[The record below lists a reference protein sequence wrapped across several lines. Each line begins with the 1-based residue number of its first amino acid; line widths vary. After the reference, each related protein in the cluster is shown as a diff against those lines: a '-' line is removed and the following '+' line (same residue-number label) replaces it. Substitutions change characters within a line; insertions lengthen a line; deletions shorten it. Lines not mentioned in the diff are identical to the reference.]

1 MLGLCVMFSQG
12 ASVLSQINSPMALNP
27 GFRSP
32 QNLGTSIRVITLLAT
47 RDLFCLLSLLPPLPS
62 LSLFSGCPGNPRA
75 LLSIMKGTYLPLDA

>member
-32 QNLGTSIRVITLLAT
+32 QNLGTSIRVLTLLVT
-47 RDLFCLLSLLPPLPS
+47 RDLFRLLSLLPPLP
-62 LSLFSGCPGNPRA
+62 SLFSGCPGNPRA
-75 LLSIMKGTYLPLDA
+75 LLSIMKGTYLPLDV